1 LALCKRFV
9 IDTAPADSG
18 PSAEE
23 GVAAIQICES
33 GAAIVAAR
41 RMGQGGSLDMSSK
54 KSVYFAILFFS
65 LLMLGASRGYGQ
77 NNPSNPLAV
86 TGSLPKTPLPPPVTT
101 GPIELQSVPVPPVPP
116 PRASVPPSEANDF
129 EHHSDLLN
137 LPRIF
142 AHQWSTTYEIAPEE
156 VISERYLR
164 SEDPNARGLTLKEAI
179 YIAMQNNPALKAAEL
194 DPVASMETVREANGT
209 FDPNL
214 TAQGDIE
221 KNVVPVTS
229 ALQTGNGGTAFVQKF
244 YDWNFGLN
252 KVSAITNGTYGITF
266 NNDRAL
272 SNSAFAG
279 VNPSYN
285 PSLALSLAQP
295 LLQNFG
301 WRWAT
306 INVQISESGQKQA
319 QWTYG
324 QALQDFVQ
332 RIGGEY
338 WNVVLGEENLQVARA
353 ALRFNLD
360 LVRQNAISVKVGT
373 LAPID
378 LQEAQ
383 SAAATA
389 EANVYTAEANL
400 KNFRTQLRQDVMLN
414 PYETF
419 LPEEIQPLTRPNPQE
434 KIVIDE
440 ERALELAVQYRPS
453 LGQMREA
460 IRDAL
465 LQVKFTENQ
474 VLPQLNLG
482 LQFGLTA
489 AAGTTPCQRAV
500 VTTSTTPPNC
510 SIPNAVG
517 TPTPGTKLPFGG
529 IYGDSLNR
537 LFGFSFYNY
546 AAVLT
551 FQYPLDN
558 AVARSALAQAR
569 VLYDQQRMFYRAA
582 LSQAVIDVQSGLAN
596 LYADQKRAYAT
607 AQATYYARESLHDE
621 QVRFRVGMA
630 TTHDLLQFQQEEV
643 SAEGNEVQA
652 DVDLENA
659 KLALEHSDGTLLQA
673 FNINWSVLNPHEVPW
688 YAAF

>member
-1 LALCKRFV
+1 MSRYKCVSLAMLT
-9 IDTAPADSG
+9 I
-18 PSAEE
+18 
-23 GVAAIQICES
+23 
-33 GAAIVAAR
+33 
-41 RMGQGGSLDMSSK
+41 
-54 KSVYFAILFFS
+54 S
-65 LLMLGASRGYGQ
+65 LLLLGTSPGYAQ
-77 NNPSNPLAV
+77 NPLKV
-86 TGSLPKTPLPPPVTT
+86 TGSLPKTPLPPPDLT
-101 GPIELQSVPVPPVPP
+101 GPIQMQSTPVGPQSPPH
-116 PRASVPPSEANDF
+116 ASVPPSASNQF
-129 EHHSDLLN
+129 EHHDDLLN

-142 AHQWSTTYEIAPEE
+142 AHQWSLTREIAPDN
-156 VISERYLR
+156 VISERYMR
-164 SEDPNARGLTLKEAI
+164 SEDPNVRGLTLKEAI

-221 KNVVPVTS
+221 KTVVPVTS
-229 ALQTGNGGTAFVQKF
+229 ALQTGGSTAFVQKF

-252 KVSAITNGTYGITF
+252 KVSSVTNGTWGVTF

-272 SNSAFAG
+272 SNSLFSG
-279 VNPSYN
+279 VNPSYL
-285 PSLALSLAQP
+285 PTLALSLSQP

-301 WRWAT
+301 WQFAT
-306 INVQISESGQKQA
+306 INVRIAESGQKQA

-332 RIGGEY
+332 KIGGDY
-338 WNVVLGEENLQVARA
+338 WNVVLAEENLQVARA

-400 KNFRTQLRQDVMLN
+400 KNSRTQLRQDVMLN
-414 PYETF
+414 PYGTF

-434 KIVIDE
+434 QITVDE

-453 LGQMREA
+453 LGSMREA

-465 LQVKFTENQ
+465 LQVKFSENQ

-482 LQFGLTA
+482 AQFGLTST
-489 AAGTTPCQRAV
+489 AGTTPCQRGFGAPV
-500 VTTSTTPPNC
+500 KGSGNCTPPGFPLDSGNR
-510 SIPNAVG
+510 
-517 TPTPGTKLPFGG
+517 LPFGG
-529 IYGDSLNR
+529 IYGDALNR
-537 LFGFSFYNY
+537 LWGFSYYNY

-551 FQYPLDN
+551 FQMPLDN
-558 AVARSALAQAR
+558 AVPRAALAQAR
-569 VLYDQQRMFYRAA
+569 VQYEQQRMLYRSA
-582 LSQAVIDVQSGLAN
+582 LSQAVVDVQSALAN
-596 LYADQKRAYAT
+596 LYADQKRASAT
-607 AQATYYARESLHDE
+607 ASATYFARQSLHDE
-621 QVRFRVGMA
+621 QIRFRVGMA
-630 TTHDLLQFQQEEV
+630 TTHDLLQFQEEEV
-643 SAEGNEVQA
+643 SAEGNQVQA
-652 DVDLENA
+652 EVDLENA
-659 KLALEHSDGTLLQA
+659 KLALGHADGTLLQQ
-673 FNINWSVLNPHEVPW
+673 FNINWEVQNPHEVPW

>member
-1 LALCKRFV
+1 
-9 IDTAPADSG
+9 
-18 PSAEE
+18 
-23 GVAAIQICES
+23 
-33 GAAIVAAR
+33 
-41 RMGQGGSLDMSSK
+41 MSSK
-54 KSVYFAILFFS
+54 KSVFFALLFFS
-65 LLMLGASRGYGQ
+65 MLMLGATLGIAQDSGYGGTSGST
-77 NNPSNPLAV
+77 NPTNPLAV

-101 GPIELQSVPVPPVPP
+101 GPIELRSVPVSPQTPPE
-116 PRASVPPSEANDF
+116 ASVPPGAANQF
-129 EHHSDLLN
+129 EHHDDLLN

-142 AHQWSTTYEIAPEE
+142 AHQWSTTREISPDN

-179 YIAMQNNPALKAAEL
+179 YISLQNNPSLKAAQL

-221 KNVVPVTS
+221 KSVVPVTS
-229 ALQTGNGGTAFVQKF
+229 ALQTAGSTSFVQKF

-252 KVSAITNGTYGITF
+252 KVSAITNGTWGATF
-266 NNDRAL
+266 NNDRSF
-272 SNSAFAG
+272 SNNTFAG
-279 VNPSYN
+279 VNPAYA
-285 PSLALSLAQP
+285 PTLALSLSQP

-301 WRWAT
+301 WKFAT
-306 INVQISESGQKQA
+306 INVEIAESGQKQA

-338 WNVVLGEENLQVARA
+338 WNVVLSEENLDVARA
-353 ALRFNLD
+353 ALRFNAD
-360 LVRQNAISVKVGT
+360 LVRQNMISVKVGT

-383 SAAATA
+383 SAQATS

-400 KNFRTQLRQDVMLN
+400 KNSRTQLRQDVMLN
-414 PYETF
+414 PYNTF
-419 LPEEIQPLTRPNPQE
+419 LPEEIQPLTRPNPEEQ
-434 KIVIDE
+434 IVVDE

-453 LGQMREA
+453 LGSMREA

-465 LQVKFTENQ
+465 LQVKFSENQ
-474 VLPQLNLG
+474 VLPQLNFG
-482 LQFGLTA
+482 GQFGLTSSA
-489 AAGTTPCQRAV
+489 GVTPCRPLLGGGTGGNCDPGTGAGTGNQ
-500 VTTSTTPPNC
+500 
-510 SIPNAVG
+510 
-517 TPTPGTKLPFGG
+517 LPFGG
-529 IYGDSLNR
+529 QYGDALNR
-537 LFGFSFYNY
+537 LWGFTYYSY

-551 FQYPLDN
+551 FQMPLDN
-558 AVARSALAQAR
+558 AVPRAALAQSR
-569 VLYDQQRMFYRAA
+569 IQYEQQRMLYRAA
-582 LSQAVIDVQSGLAN
+582 LSQAVIDVQSALAN

-607 AQATYYARESLHDE
+607 AQATYYARQSLHDE
-621 QVRFRVGMA
+621 QVRFRVGLA

-659 KLALEHSDGTLLQA
+659 KLALGHADGTLLQA
-673 FNINWSVLNPHEVPW
+673 FQINWEVRNPHEVPW
-688 YAAF
+688 YASF